1 MMSEENDRV
10 VRVRHA
16 LAADPDVGPEV
27 DRIAVT
33 PGDPWRI
40 SGEVASVAARRKAV
54 RVASEALPSVDFADE
69 VRLARR
75 IQRSDEGLAQATWAA
90 IRAEPAF
97 AGIPLIQPGAGPPA
111 ANRPW
116 IGVLVHDGVV
126 YLGGRLNP
134 ARRALAEALAWET
147 RACSDVVNLISR
159 EPADPGQAIDAPAA
173 EAIQI
178 LVARHPGLLGR
189 RLAVGADHGEV
200 TLRGTVGDAQQRA
213 LALGLCWLIPEVR
226 AVHDLLQLEE
236 GSAPGEQPGRWWSQG
251 SP

>member
-1 MMSEENDRV
+1 MLSEESNRV
-10 VRVRHA
+10 AQVRHA
-16 LAADPDVGPEV
+16 LAADPDVGPDV

-75 IQRSDEGLAQATWAA
+75 TRRSDEVLARATRAA
-90 IRAEPAF
+90 IRAESAF
-97 AGIPLIQPGAGPPA
+97 ADIPLIQPGAHPPA
-111 ANRPW
+111 ANRRW
-116 IGVLVHDGVV
+116 LGVLVHDGVV

-134 ARRALAEALAWET
+134 AGRALAEALAWET
-147 RACSDVVNLISR
+147 GACSDVVNLISR
-159 EPADPGQAIDAPAA
+159 EPADPGQAIDAAAA

-189 RLAVGADHGEV
+189 RLDVDADHGEV

-226 AVHDLLQLEE
+226 AVHDLLKLDD
-236 GSAPGEQPGRWWSQG
+236 GSASRDQPGRWWSRR